1 MGTEVCGRVERL
13 VDALSVEPGS
23 WLKAFLH
30 STRLQHGMGT
40 DAQEQS

>member
-1 MGTEVCGRVERL
+1 MGEEERP
-13 VDALSVEPGS
+13 VGALSVEPGS
-23 WLKAFLH
+23 WLKALLH